1 MNRRGFTLIE
11 LVVAIVVLSAGIL
24 GLAASTSY
32 MVRAAAVSGLR
43 AEALQ
48 DVEGRISQIVMDSRY
63 HQLESVY
70 VGEEADIQG
79 LDGMTRITEIVHTK
93 TVLDGR
99 VTDYKTVTV
108 SVEGPGLTKP
118 VSRTIIVGV
127 P

>member
-1 MNRRGFTLIE
+1 MDRRGFTLIE

-32 MVRAAAVSGLR
+32 MVRAAATSGLR

-48 DVEGRISQIVMDSRY
+48 AVEGQISQIVMDPRY
-63 HQLESVY
+63 YQLESIY
-70 VGEEADIQG
+70 VGEETDIPG
-79 LDGMTRITEIVHTK
+79 LYGMTRTTGIVHTR

-99 VTDYKTVTV
+99 VTDYKKVTV
-108 SVEGPGLTKP
+108 SVEGPGLANP

-127 P
+127 L